1 MSKKDKSILI
11 IDFWE
16 RILTGRYAIEIYCLQ
31 GNRKLYKKFLQGKSD
46 IPNKSQY
53 KTSKLDNKKGDTDK
67 YELQKMNDMAYKD
80 TILSI
85 NEQIKLGNVAF
96 NLVDNCVKN
105 EQLDG
110 NYKLAWKRLVHKY
123 TPKTVPYCIQLKKDF
138 ANGEL
143 ESSDIR
149 PENGLMISRVCAQK

>member
-1 MSKKDKSILI
+1 
-11 IDFWE
+11 
-16 RILTGRYAIEIYCLQ
+16 
-31 GNRKLYKKFLQGKSD
+31 
-46 IPNKSQY
+46 
-53 KTSKLDNKKGDTDK
+53 
-67 YELQKMNDMAYKD
+67 MNDTAYKY

-105 EQLDG
+105 EQPDG